1 MKPLSVERMKWLLLI
16 LLLGLQALGMACS
29 STQQAQNKVQR
40 QPLEKHRREYKTPAT
55 YEPRDLGYDPKTGE
69 MITYDHK
76 PRVEL
81 LDEKAGKYAFKWIGY
96 DGKEKTVIFQR
107 RDVIDVVVSASASK
121 TADGR
126 YLYSYEIQNLPTSA
140 TYLKRFI
147 IQTLAAD
154 SEPDRNGAF
163 FPGVMSSA
171 IDEFKDGNWISFA
184 DVSDNVQIDPGQ
196 TVRVQLVSAAAP
208 GLVECRATAETILEG
223 PGEHMPSVLENML
236 PGYKEF
242 PKGHTIGPVDSLKT
256 LSSQDRV
263 KYLLEKLSQFRKTG
277 WITEAAFSRYERHLK
292 SNDLNAVFGKIDQDL
307 KTEQITTEVFAI
319 IQAMKLSDLRAS
331 VDTPEIPGRG
341 RESIQ
346 VLRTGGRWRAME

>member
-1 MKPLSVERMKWLLLI
+1 MKQLSIDRMKSLLLI
-16 LLLGLQALGMACS
+16 LMLWLQALGMACS
-29 STQQAQNKVQR
+29 ATQHSQNKVQR
-40 QPLEKHRREYKTPAT
+40 QPLEKHRREYKTPAQ

-81 LDEKAGKYAFKWIGY
+81 LDEKTGKYAFKWIGY

-121 TADGR
+121 TADG
-126 YLYSYEIQNLPTSA
+126 YLYSYEIQNLSTSA

-147 IQTLAAD
+147 VQTFAAD
-154 SEPDRNGAF
+154 SEPDRKGAF
-163 FPGVMSSA
+163 FPGVRSSA

-196 TVRVQLVSAAAP
+196 TVRVQLVSAASP

-242 PKGHTIGPVDSLKT
+242 PKGHTIGPVDRLKT

-263 KYLLEKLSQFRKTG
+263 KYLLERLSQFRKLG
-277 WITEAAFSRYERHLK
+277 WMTEAASSRYERHLK
-292 SNDLNAVFGKIDQDL
+292 SNDHSAVFEDIEQDL
-307 KTEQITTEVFAI
+307 KAEQITTEVFAI
-319 IQAMKLSDLRAS
+319 IQAMKLSELPA
-331 VDTPEIPGRG
+331 
-341 RESIQ
+341 ESG
-346 VLRTGGRWRAME
+346 L

>member
-1 MKPLSVERMKWLLLI
+1 MKQLSVDRMKWLLLT
-16 LLLGLQALGMACS
+16 LMLGLQPLGMACS
-29 STQQAQNKVQR
+29 STQQAQAKVQR
-40 QPLEKHRREYKTPAT
+40 HPLEKHHREYKTPAE
-55 YEPRDLGYDPKTGE
+55 YEPRDLGYNPKTGE

-107 RDVIDVVVSASASK
+107 RDVIDVVVSSSASK
-121 TADGR
+121 TAGGR
-126 YLYSYEIQNLPTSA
+126 YLYRYEVQNLSTSA

-147 IQTLAAD
+147 VQTFAAD

-171 IDEFKDGNWISFA
+171 IDVFKDGNWISFA

-196 TVRVQLVSAAAP
+196 TVRVQLVSAASP

-223 PGEHMPSVLENML
+223 TGEHMPSVLENML

-256 LSSQDRV
+256 LSSQERV
-263 KYLLEKLSQFRKTG
+263 KYVLDKLPQFRKLG
-277 WITEAAFSRYERHLK
+277 WMTDDAVARYEQELNR
-292 SNDLNAVFGKIDQDL
+292 NDLEALWNRLEQDL
-307 KTEQITTEVFAI
+307 KSEQITTEVFAI
-319 IQAMKLSDLRAS
+319 IQAMK
-331 VDTPEIPGRG
+331 
-341 RESIQ
+341 
-346 VLRTGGRWRAME
+346 